1 MMNKERKKTGI
12 IGYRS
17 KAAAIH
23 MIEFLSLNFVL
34 VFYFFSSLFSFFYIF
49 IKRNQFLC
57 TNFVFMV
64 YISCIWAAAGRTE
77 SKANNVKCMR
87 ITFRC
92 EITYT
97 LVPFITQLDLF
108 NIQLAKTCLD
118 CHIKCPMSLICA
130 QRTHIFVHEI
140 TKHHFTHLNFDATTC
155 SYRKTQKRTH
165 QLTFS
170 GPPQSQILHKYIE
183 SISVYP
189 VRIIYTGFLN
199 LIDI

>member
-1 MMNKERKKTGI
+1 MIIFSGFFLLSSIKLEFCICVSWWVGYLEMLCVLEIGVMMNKERKKTGI

-97 LVPFITQLDLF
+97 LVPFIT
-108 NIQLAKTCLD
+108 
-118 CHIKCPMSLICA
+118 
-130 QRTHIFVHEI
+130 
-140 TKHHFTHLNFDATTC
+140 
-155 SYRKTQKRTH
+155 
-165 QLTFS
+165 
-170 GPPQSQILHKYIE
+170 
-183 SISVYP
+183 
-189 VRIIYTGFLN
+189 
-199 LIDI
+199 